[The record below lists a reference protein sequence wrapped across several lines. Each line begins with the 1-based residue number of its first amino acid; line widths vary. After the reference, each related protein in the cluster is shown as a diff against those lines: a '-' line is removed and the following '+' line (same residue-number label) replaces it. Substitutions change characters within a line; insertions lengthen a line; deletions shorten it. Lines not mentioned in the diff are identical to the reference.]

1 MGHSDAPISSL
12 KSLILDLPPSCV
24 EFSPAN
30 PSYFLVGT
38 YNLQQSHNSE
48 DGVQQAEEVS
58 GGEEGRVAGTTQR
71 RDGSII
77 VFRMIDDTV

>member
-1 MGHSDAPISSL
+1 MGQPGAPISSL
-12 KSLILDLPPSCV
+12 KSLVLDLPPSCV

-38 YNLQQSHNSE
+38 YNLQSNNSE
-48 DGVQQAEEVS
+48 DSVQQAENVS
-58 GGEEGRVAGTTQR
+58 GGEEGNVAGTTQR

-77 VFRMIDDTV
+77 VFRTIDDSV